1 MFSNCQQF
9 WWWNQAT
16 DLHSYIFIYSKLTL
30 VIRIANIEQRTTSVS
45 LCTYTGSSCLTIRSD
60 VTSHAIPDT
69 VYLPCI
75 QNWFELT
82 WTVHSQLSR
91 WWWSNGRNWCNASSS
106 RTGKSHS
113 DVISLF
119 GVLPPKLK
127 FYNGW
132 IYYVAKRCNHYIY
145 MHSFLVIDLYR
156 IAYEV
161 CINVKQ
167 SRHAFLPKMLVLE
180 KPYWKSRGQM
190 VSHRKL
196 MWRFHWMQMTKHTS
210 D

>member
-30 VIRIANIEQRTTSVS
+30 VIHIANIEQRTTSVS

-106 RTGKSHS
+106 RTGKSQFWCNFFIWCPTTKTKILQWLNILCGKKMQPLYLYATHFL
-113 DVISLF
+113 SLICI
-119 GVLPPKLK
+119 GLHMK
-127 FYNGW
+127 F
-132 IYYVAKRCNHYIY
+132 V
-145 MHSFLVIDLYR
+145 
-156 IAYEV
+156 
-161 CINVKQ
+161 
-167 SRHAFLPKMLVLE
+167 
-180 KPYWKSRGQM
+180 
-190 VSHRKL
+190 
-196 MWRFHWMQMTKHTS
+196 
-210 D
+210 